1 MLDFYRQLG
10 SYINQGFV
18 IFTENDLTHTF
29 FIVFLQIFSS
39 FARMEEKFVMKDGI
53 YVGKEGNLGNRQ

>member
-29 FIVFLQIFSS
+29 GAVFLHYDRSDDILEICFCSS
-39 FARMEEKFVMKDGI
+39 ALHFGMASDRACRI
-53 YVGKEGNLGNRQ
+53 